1 MKKILYFSAVWCSP
15 CRVLALKM
23 DELAKEITIEK
34 VDVDSQSDIATKFGI
49 TSIPTVIMTVDGEE
63 KQRYVGAQNPNV
75 YVEMYNK
82 Y

>member
-1 MKKILYFSAVWCSP
+1 MKKILYFSSGWCAP
-15 CRVLALKM
+15 CKMLAPKM

-34 VDVDSQSDIATKFGI
+34 VDVDSQSDIANKFGI

-63 KQRYVGAQNPNV
+63 KQRYVGAQNPKV
-75 YVEMYNK
+75 YLEMYNK

>member
-15 CRVLALKM
+15 CRVLAPKM

-34 VDVDSQSDIATKFGI
+34 VDVDSQSDIANKFGI

-63 KQRYVGAQNPNV
+63 KQRYVGAQNPKV

>member
-1 MKKILYFSAVWCSP
+1 MKKILYFSAVWCGP
-15 CRVLALKM
+15 CRSLAPKM

-34 VDVDSQSDIATKFGI
+34 IDVDSQSDIATKFGI

-63 KQRYVGAQNPNV
+63 KQRYVGAQNPKV
-75 YVEMYNK
+75 YLEMYNK

>member
-15 CRVLALKM
+15 CRVLAPKM